1 MLKSAINTLVEAAL
15 TSGHAGECAVDG
27 PIARRRRLRPI
38 TVGGDLRVHVLLG
51 VQIEALLEKCIDV
64 QPGGLFDVSASTLH
78 DLVVSRVGDFPF
90 HQKVVDRLRRVAN
103 RETGARARE
112 NLIGGLDSRF
122 WGGKI
127 HGSSFSITSLFF

>member
-1 MLKSAINTLVEAAL
+1 MDRSR
-15 TSGHAGECAVDG
+15 GGDG
-27 PIARRRRLRPI
+27 FRPV

-78 DLVVSRVGDFPF
+78 DLVVSRAGDFPF
-90 HQKVVDRLRRVAN
+90 HQKVVERLRRVAN

-112 NLIGGLDSRF
+112 NLVGGLDSRF
-122 WGGKI
+122 WGGEV
-127 HGSSFSITSLFF
+127 HMSFFLYNISILLNQN